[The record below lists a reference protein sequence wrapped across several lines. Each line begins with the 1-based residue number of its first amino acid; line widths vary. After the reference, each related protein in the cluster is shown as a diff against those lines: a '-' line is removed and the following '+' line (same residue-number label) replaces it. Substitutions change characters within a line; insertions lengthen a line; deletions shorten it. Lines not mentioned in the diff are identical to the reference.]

1 MDLGRHPLSAIV
13 GSCPRDIRHPG
24 SYDVGV
30 GTLKPDVVQ
39 DIRFARSADGVGI
52 AYAVHGSGPPLLID
66 ACWLSHLQ
74 FDWESPVWRHFLVE
88 IGKIA
93 TVIRYDERGHGLSD
107 RGVTD
112 HSLDARLA
120 DLEAVVEDAGLDRFA
135 LMAMAQGGPVAI
147 EYAARHPER
156 LTRLMFYGSYAG
168 ARAAATP
175 EELEM
180 LAAFEALIR
189 VGWARPTSEFR
200 RVFSSMMIPGGT
212 EEQMRWLDD
221 LQQRACDTETAV
233 ISRSQRQL
241 ADSTGRLPEL
251 DLPTLVLH
259 SRGDQMNDFHH
270 ARDLAV
276 GIRGARLV
284 GLDSSNHILL
294 ADEPAWPVFVQ
305 EVADF
310 IEPDRVGPPEAEDVA
325 ALVSPRELDILRLA
339 AAGYDND
346 AIAAELFLSVR
357 TVERHLQNVYAK
369 LGLSGRTARTAAVAR
384 LLSRA

>member
-1 MDLGRHPLSAIV
+1 VLTAR
-13 GSCPRDIRHPG
+13 G

-30 GTLKPDVVQ
+30 EELKADAVQ

-74 FDWESPVWRHFLVE
+74 FDWESPVWRHYLVE
-88 IGKIA
+88 LGKIA

-112 HSLDARLA
+112 HSLEARVA
-120 DLEAVVEDAGLDRFA
+120 DLEAVVTDAGLDTFA

-156 LTRLMFYGSYAG
+156 LTRLMFYGSYSGAQAG
-168 ARAAATP
+168 SSP
-175 EELEM
+175 EELEL

-200 RVFSSMMIPGGT
+200 RVFSSMMIPGGS

-221 LQQRACDTETAV
+221 LQRRACDTETAV
-233 ISRSQRQL
+233 LSRSQRQIT
-241 ADSTGRLPEL
+241 DSTWRLPEL
-251 DLPTLVLH
+251 DLPTLVIH
-259 SRGDQMNDFHH
+259 SRGDQMNEFHH
-270 ARDLAV
+270 ARDLAA
-276 GIRGARLV
+276 GIHGARLV
-284 GLDSSNHILL
+284 ALDSDNHIVL
-294 ADEPAWPVFVQ
+294 ADEPAWPTFLR
-305 EVADF
+305 EIADF
-310 IEPDRVGPPEAEDVA
+310 LKPDRQRGPAVIGDDVA
-325 ALVSPRELDILRLA
+325 ALVSARELDILRLA

-384 LLSRA
+384 LLASA

>member
-1 MDLGRHPLSAIV
+1 MA
-13 GSCPRDIRHPG
+13 GSRVPAGDPG
-24 SYDVGV
+24 VLARRSFYDVGV
-30 GTLKPDVVQ
+30 DTPKADVVQ

-88 IGKIA
+88 LGKIA

-112 HSLDARLA
+112 HSLEARVG

-156 LTRLMFYGSYAG
+156 LTRLIFYASHSGE
-168 ARAAATP
+168 RAAATSQ
-175 EELEM
+175 ELELSDAM
-180 LAAFEALIR
+180 QALIK

-212 EEQMRWLDD
+212 EEQMRWIDD

-233 ISRSQRQL
+233 LARAQRQVT
-241 ADSTGRLPEL
+241 DSTWRLPEL
-251 DLPTLVLH
+251 DLPTLVIH
-259 SRGDQMNDFHH
+259 SRGEQMVEFHH
-270 ARDLAV
+270 ARHLAA

-284 GLDSSNHILL
+284 ALDSNNHILL
-294 ADEPAWPVFVQ
+294 ADEPAWPAFLH
-305 EVADF
+305 EVAAF
-310 IEPDRVGPPEAEDVA
+310 IEPDRRRTPDVTAEDVA
-325 ALVSPRELDILRLA
+325 GLVSPRELDILRLA
-339 AAGYDND
+339 ASGYDND
-346 AIAAELFLSVR
+346 AIAAQLFLSVR